1 MSELRR
7 VGVIDVGTV
16 TARVGMADI
25 RDRVVLSIARE
36 SRICNLGEGVDATGL
51 IDDGAIARVLDAVDG
66 FIGFLRE
73 HGCQVVGCFLT
84 SAARDARNVDVLLD
98 ALRARGLAPEVLS
111 GKVEGAFA
119 FRGVAQAF
127 DCASMAVA
135 DIGGGST
142 ELTSGG
148 RADDGAGIDDGGLV
162 VDWSHSFDLGARR
175 LTERFLSR
183 NDPPTRDDVV
193 ACCCETRMA
202 FEAQMPWMEGALPHP
217 DTLIAT
223 GGTVTS
229 LAAIKLGLEE
239 YDGALVQG
247 STLTVEEVDAF
258 GERFAA
264 MTEAE
269 RAEVRGL
276 QPHRA
281 PVILGGTLLVG
292 ELMRASGFRELT
304 VSEFDGLAGA
314 CMAVEGALDGIPGP
328 VGFLPETAALADLR
342 VPEH

>member
-1 MSELRR
+1 MSETRR

-36 SRICNLGEGVDATGL
+36 SRICNLGEGVEATGHISPDA
-51 IDDGAIARVLDAVDG
+51 IDRVLEAVDG
-66 FIGFLRE
+66 FIGFLRD
-73 HGCQVVGCFLT
+73 HRCDAVGCFLT
-84 SAARDARNVDVLLD
+84 SAARDARNTDELLD

-111 GKVEGAFA
+111 GEVEGAFA

-127 DCASMAVA
+127 DCGSMAVA

-148 RADDGAGIDDGGLV
+148 RSADGELV

-175 LTERFLSR
+175 LTDRFLSR
-183 NDPPTRDDVV
+183 NDPPTREDVV

-229 LAAIKLGLEE
+229 LAAVKLGLEE
-239 YDGALVQG
+239 YDSALVQG

>member
-1 MSELRR
+1 MSETRR

-51 IDDGAIARVLDAVDG
+51 IGDDAIARVLEAVDG
-66 FIGFLRE
+66 FIGFLKE
-73 HGCQVVGCFLT
+73 HSCQVVGCFLT
-84 SAARDARNVDVLLD
+84 SAARDARNIDVLLD
-98 ALRARGLAPEVLS
+98 ALRARGLAPEVLP

-127 DCASMAVA
+127 DCDGMAVA

-148 RADDGAGIDDGGLV
+148 RADDGGLV
-162 VDWSHSFDLGARR
+162 VDWTHSFDLGARR

-217 DTLIAT
+217 DILIAT

-229 LAAIKLGLEE
+229 LAAIKLGLDE
-239 YDGALVQG
+239 YDSAVVQG
-247 STLTVEEVDAF
+247 STLTVEEVDAL

-314 CMAVEGALDGIPGP
+314 CMAVEGSLDGIPGP
-328 VGFLPETAALADLR
+328 VGFLPETATLADLG